1 MAGLRPWGH
10 LHLKRP
16 QGRQRRRS
24 APSGT
29 DAPRWTRG
37 CGRQRGGHAPRRSRE
52 EASPAPSSAQ
62 TQLPASVFSEGER
75 RGSGWCGSVYLGF
88 TRLGGSGT
96 AAVAGMR
103 VAFALGTGCLP
114 GFTLEQ
120 RGEQK
125 ERGKNRQDIKT
136 PQPHQTLQNKDKKK
150 KKGKKNTDTPRPF
163 SLALCYPA
171 RVNYFWEAGAG
182 EGEVLCLGC

>member
-1 MAGLRPWGH
+1 MAGLSPWGH

-24 APSGT
+24 TPSGT

-37 CGRQRGGHAPRRSRE
+37 CGRQRGGHAPRRGRE
-52 EASPAPSSAQ
+52 EAPPAPSSAQ
-62 TQLPASVFSEGER
+62 TELPASVFSEGER

-88 TRLGGSGT
+88 RRLGGSGT
-96 AAVAGMR
+96 AAVPGMR
-103 VAFALGTGCLP
+103 VAFTLGTGCLP
-114 GFTLEQ
+114 GFALEQ

-150 KKGKKNTDTPRPF
+150 KGKKITDTPRPF
-163 SLALCYPA
+163 SLALCDPT
-171 RVNYFWEAGAG
+171 RFNYFWEAGAG